1 MNHGGTPPPAGF
13 LRDPAWSASTRAGL
27 EDLIAN
33 PPHAA
38 PLAAFDFDDTVI
50 QGDLSLTLLEAM
62 DPSGAALQAY
72 EADCAIDV
80 RAGYAKL
87 VETLIADQ
95 DELTV
100 RDRTRDALDAA
111 LASGRIRFRPAMLE
125 LIWALQRHRW
135 TVYLVTASPAVV
147 IAVAAARIGIPADH
161 VLGMWC
167 KRDDDGRFVAP
178 TQEPVTYRQGKVDA
192 LRTRELRP
200 LTLAAGDAM
209 TDLEL
214 LQHAHAALVVDK
226 GNERLRAEAAQR
238 GWWIEEDL

>member
-1 MNHGGTPPPAGF
+1 MNHGGTPPQRGF
-13 LRDPAWSASTRAGL
+13 LRDPRWSEPTRHGL
-27 EDLIAN
+27 EALISA

-62 DPSGAALQAY
+62 DPTGAELAQY

-80 RAGYAKL
+80 RAGYARL
-87 VETLIADQ
+87 VETLIVGR
-95 DELTV
+95 DELAV
-100 RDRTRDALDAA
+100 RDRTRAALDAA
-111 LASGRIRFRPAMLE
+111 VASGRIRFRPAMLE

-147 IAVAAARIGIPADH
+147 IAVAAARIGIPADQ

-167 KRDDDGRFVAP
+167 ASDASGSFIAP
-178 TQEPVTYRQGKVDA
+178 TREPITYRQGKVDA
-192 LRTRELRP
+192 LRTRESRP

-226 GNERLRAEAAQR
+226 GNERLRAEAAER
-238 GWWIEEDL
+238 GWWIEENL